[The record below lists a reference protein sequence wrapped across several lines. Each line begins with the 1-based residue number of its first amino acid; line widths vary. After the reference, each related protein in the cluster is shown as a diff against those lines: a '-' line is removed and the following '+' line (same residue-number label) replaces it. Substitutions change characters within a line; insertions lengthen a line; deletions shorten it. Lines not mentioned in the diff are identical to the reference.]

1 MTMLIRTALAPMF
14 VAALLF
20 TGCVKHPQAVNTPA
34 PPLPPP
40 TTNEPVRT
48 ATAAPVARP
57 TPTQQQAPAEN
68 RNITRQEQEALK
80 RSLANLEDALFDYD
94 KTTIRADAATA
105 LKADVDVIRTTLVK
119 YPQENIRLEG
129 HADQRGSA
137 EYNLGLGDRRAVSV
151 KEFLVTMGVPA
162 GQLSTVSYG
171 KEKPQCTDENEACW
185 QKNRRVHLELAS
197 N

>member
-1 MTMLIRTALAPMF
+1 MF

-20 TGCVKHPQAVNTPA
+20 TGCSHVRPIAQAPA
-34 PPLPPP
+34 VPLPPQP
-40 TTNEPVRT
+40 IEQPAARPP
-48 ATAAPVARP
+48 AAAPARTVTN
-57 TPTQQQAPAEN
+57 TPQAAQPN
-68 RNITRQEQEALK
+68 RNITAQERNDLNA
-80 RSLANLEDALFDYD
+80 SLARLEDALFDYD
-94 KTTIRADAATA
+94 KTSIRADAATA

-171 KEKPQCTDENEACW
+171 KERPQCSDENEACW